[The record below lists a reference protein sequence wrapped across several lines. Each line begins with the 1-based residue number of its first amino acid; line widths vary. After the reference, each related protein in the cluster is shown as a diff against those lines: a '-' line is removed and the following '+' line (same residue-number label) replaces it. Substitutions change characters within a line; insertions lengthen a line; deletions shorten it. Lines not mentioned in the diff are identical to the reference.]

1 MRSTV
6 RDGLANR
13 LEFAATTSLPWLWE
27 AAQRQ
32 PHVERLVNRTLVDRA
47 LAKVPPRPHPLSTRT
62 DYTSW
67 ASLTDRTYDARHLP
81 PAEPTAPAPD
91 VDDVLGLFDRGD
103 TGTTE
108 CPKSTL
114 LFPYFAQWFTDGFL
128 RSDRSEPRD
137 PRRNESNHE
146 IDLMQ
151 LYGLTEADTRAL
163 RSFSGGRLKSQ
174 HLNGEEYPPHLC
186 RGGVVKPE
194 FSGLRVV
201 RFDRL
206 SDDVRDRLFAMG
218 SDTSNFQWGFVLM
231 NVLFLREHNRVAGLL
246 QARHPT
252 WSDDRLFET
261 TRNVLI
267 ALLIKIVIEEY
278 INHIAPYRFRFRF
291 DPGGLTGRERW
302 YRPNWMAVEFN
313 LLYRWH
319 SAVPSRITVDG
330 RSQPIADTLWPG
342 DRIAER
348 GLGTHFDEASRQPAG
363 RIGLFNTDRDLLEVE
378 RQSILQARAVRLASY
393 NDYRVLCGFPR
404 VTDVDQISGD
414 PRVQQALSDVYGDV
428 DRIEFYVGLF
438 AEDRRPNSVLP
449 SLIGRLVGVDA
460 FSQALTNPL
469 LAKRVFTAETFTQTG
484 LDVIE
489 ETTSLADLVAR
500 NVPAGSPSST
510 VTMRRAGWRRE

>member
-1 MRSTV
+1 MRSTI
-6 RDGLANR
+6 RDGLANQ
-13 LEFAATTSLPWLWE
+13 LEFLATTRLPRLWE
-27 AAQRQ
+27 AAQRE
-32 PHVERLVNRTLVDRA
+32 PRVERVVNRQLIERA
-47 LAKVPPRPHPLSTRT
+47 LSKVPPRPHPLSTRT

-67 ASLTDRTYDARHLP
+67 TSLTDRTFDGRHLP
-81 PAEPTAPAPD
+81 PAEPMALAPD
-91 VDDVLGLFDRGD
+91 VEDVLALFDRGD
-103 TGTTE
+103 AGTTE

-114 LFPYFAQWFTDGFL
+114 LFPYFALWFTDGFL
-128 RSDRSEPRD
+128 RSDRRVPRD
-137 PRRNESNHE
+137 PRRNESTHD

-151 LYGLTEADTRAL
+151 LYGRTEADTRAL
-163 RSFSGGRLKSQ
+163 RSFRGGRLKSQ

-186 RGGVVKPE
+186 RDGAVKPE
-194 FSGLRVV
+194 FSGLRVI
-201 RFDRL
+201 RFDEL
-206 SDDVRDRLFAMG
+206 PVDVRDRLFAMG
-218 SDTSNFQWGFVLM
+218 SDTSNFQLGFVLM

-246 QARHPT
+246 EARYPA

-261 TRNVLI
+261 ARNILI
-267 ALLIKIVIEEY
+267 AILIKIVIEQY
-278 INHIAPYRFRFRF
+278 INHIAPYRFQFRF

-302 YRPNWMAVEFN
+302 YRTNWMAIEFN

-330 RSQPIADTLWPG
+330 RPQSIVDTLWPG

-348 GLGTHFDEASRQPAG
+348 GLGPHVDEASRQPAG
-363 RIGLFNTDRDLLEVE
+363 RIGLFNTDRALHEAE
-378 RQSILQARAVRLASY
+378 RHSIEQARAVRLASY

-404 VTDVDQISGD
+404 VTEVDQISGD

-438 AEDRRPNSVLP
+438 AEDLRPNSVLP

-469 LAKRVFTAETFTQTG
+469 LAARCFNAETFTPTG

-489 ETTSLADLVAR
+489 ATTSLADLVER
-500 NVPAGSPSST
+500 NVPA
-510 VTMRRAGWRRE
+510 AW